1 MLAQACGGDAA
12 PTPIPTSTSVLTVQ
26 DVLAKAVTAWGSV
39 TSLHFVLEHE
49 RGGTPIVGGLEL
61 TRAEGDLVRPE
72 KLKADLKATVLGIFL
87 GRKVVIIGE
96 RAYLTNPITGQWES
110 LQSIVSPVGFFDL
123 YEGVSSILAGVRNAT
138 PVGQVRQAGTLAYHL
153 RGTVDAKELRA
164 MAGMWWR
171 ASRWPWRPG

>member
-1 MLAQACGGDAA
+1 M
-12 PTPIPTSTSVLTVQ
+12 
-26 DVLAKAVTAWGSV
+26 
-39 TSLHFVLEHE
+39 
-49 RGGTPIVGGLEL
+49 
-61 TRAEGDLVRPE
+61 RPE